1 MMSHHLLEPIGAGG
15 SAEVFRLDGG
25 RVLKLYRE
33 GLDPGVIE
41 REQDGVRHAEEQGLY
56 VARAVETTALGE
68 RQGVI
73 FEEIDGTP
81 LLARASRRFWRLT
94 GLLHRFADYHAEIH
108 RCSGEG
114 LIHAQHIIVEVR
126 LLHAETSEALRDAA
140 IAQLRTLPISDRLCH
155 GDFHPA
161 NAMMTTRGIAA
172 IDWSNGSVGDPAG
185 DVARTEML
193 IRYADYG
200 PLLRRFPML
209 RFVRHRAANIYLK
222 HYRAITGMTEAA
234 IDAWRVPLAVAA
246 LVPGSRVDR
255 DAISEWLAQR
265 GHSA

>member
-1 MMSHHLLEPIGAGG
+1 
-15 SAEVFRLDGG
+15 
-25 RVLKLYRE
+25 
-33 GLDPGVIE
+33 
-41 REQDGVRHAEEQGLY
+41 
-56 VARAVETTALGE
+56 
-68 RQGVI
+68 
-73 FEEIDGTP
+73 
-81 LLARASRRFWRLT
+81 
-94 GLLHRFADYHAEIH
+94 
-108 RCSGEG
+108 
-114 LIHAQHIIVEVR
+114 
-126 LLHAETSEALRDAA
+126 
-140 IAQLRTLPISDRLCH
+140 
-155 GDFHPA
+155 
-161 NAMMTTRGIAA
+161 MTTRGIAA